1 MPTVGVRTSMNRAD
15 DLDTSSNLLRK
26 VCGPTN
32 EDAWRTFVCRYQP
45 FIEDVCRSCR
55 LDPDAAEE
63 VTQRVLAHL
72 VRKMKGF
79 TYDPSGSFRG
89 WLATVVRRKV
99 LDFVRELRQPP
110 GDQASGD
117 AEVQELLEQV
127 AAPPWMD
134 PASSGADEEEHPLL
148 QGAKAVQTRVQARVR
163 PLTWQAFWLLEIE
176 ELPGRE
182 VSKRLGISIA
192 KVHVYAGR
200 VRRRLRQEGEKLLRP
215 EEPGST
221 PQA

>member
-1 MPTVGVRTSMNRAD
+1 MNRAD
-15 DLDTSSNLLRK
+15 DLDTSSSLLRK
-26 VCGPTN
+26 VSGSKN
-32 EDAWRTFVCRYQP
+32 EDAWRTFVCWYQP

-79 TYDPSGSFRG
+79 SYDPSGSFRG
-89 WLATVVRRKV
+89 WLTTVVRRKV

-110 GDQASGD
+110 GDRASGD

-134 PASSGADEEEHPLL
+134 PASSCADEEAHPLL
-148 QGAKAVQTRVQARVR
+148 QEAKAVQARVQAQVR
-163 PLTWQAFWLLEIE
+163 PLTWQAFWLLDIE
-176 ELPGRE
+176 ELPSRE
-182 VSKRLGISIA
+182 VSERLGISIM
-192 KVHVYAGR
+192 KVHIYARR
-200 VRRRLRQEGEKLLRP
+200 VRQRLRQEGEKRLRP
-215 EEPGST
+215 EEPGSAL
-221 PQA
+221 QA